1 MANIYGATKNH
12 AKAVTWYRKASEQGY
27 KKAQLSLAA
36 HYASG
41 LGVPQSFKSCYT
53 WASLS
58 AITDNNND
66 AVTIRDGC
74 ADELTPEALQSA
86 QDEAANLFELFQ

>member
-1 MANIYGATKNH
+1 
-12 AKAVTWYRKASEQGY
+12 
-27 KKAQLSLAA
+27 
-36 HYASG
+36 
-41 LGVPQSFKSCYT
+41 
-53 WASLS
+53 LS